1 MKKLSHYQT
10 KKYDINQKLI
20 QELTDLQSRL
30 IIFSIV
36 TNSQSIADIS
46 RITKIS
52 LSTVYQ
58 KLKNLEEL
66 SLIYVEKNVLEEGHK
81 VKYYKSRVK
90 GIDISISKREPKIVL
105 IKNKN

>member
-1 MKKLSHYQT
+1 MKKLSYSQT
-10 KKYDINQKLI
+10 KKYDINQKVI

-36 TNSQSIADIS
+36 TQARHIADIS
-46 RITKIS
+46 RITKIP

-66 SLIYVEKNVLEEGHK
+66 SLIFVEKNILEDGHK
-81 VKYYKSRVK
+81 IKYYKSRVK
-90 GIDISISKREPKIVL
+90 GIDISISKQEPKIILV
-105 IKNKN
+105 KN